1 MITIDGGTGKIMHNG
16 LNVAAA
22 PMIDQWRLSDHYTV
36 GTSEGDITTNWE
48 RNDSNGYAK
57 IGTGMSESSGI
68 FTFPQTG
75 IYLIQLMA
83 TSYGSSG
90 ATLFATVRV
99 KGRKGGGSY
108 ADKLQVSEQAYT
120 TVAYGSLSGSF
131 VFDVED
137 LSGDN
142 IKMAAVAGT
151 SGTKILGSST
161 MQRTGLTFVRIG
173 DT

>member
-36 GTSEGDITTNWE
+36 GDSEADVTTNWE
-48 RNDSNGYAK
+48 RNDSNGYVK

-75 IYLIQLMA
+75 IYLIELLA

-90 ATLFATVRV
+90 ATAFATVRV

-108 ADKLQVSEQAYT
+108 ANKLQVSEQAYT
-120 TVAYGSLSGSF
+120 NNAYGSIAGSF

-142 IKMAAVAGT
+142 IKMSAVAGT
-151 SGTKILGSST
+151 SGTKILGSSSI
-161 MQRTGLTFVRIG
+161 QRTGLTFIRMG